1 LLVVVAQV
9 QAVHLLTAMAAVVV
23 VVRAVIVLLLQVSL
37 LEVVALLNHQLQF
50 HLLLL
55 IR

>member
-9 QAVHLLTAMAAVVV
+9 QAVHLVTAMVVV
-23 VVRAVIVLLLQVSL
+23 VVVVQVVTDLLLQVSL
-37 LEVVALLNHQLQF
+37 LVAVVLLNHQLQF